1 MNPSDL
7 TPAAGGAS
15 HAVLQLG
22 LALVAVLGLIF
33 LLQRVARRY
42 GAGFAGGGDE
52 RIEILTQR
60 AIGPRA
66 SLAVVRVMGRTLL
79 VGISPQGISPVSDL
93 GSATMPEPRESSS
106 RTRKKGIAAK
116 SKSAVARS
124 EAPVATRPSF
134 LEALRLSFAR
144 TFKSERNV
152 SAPSTPKP
160 ASTLAAV
167 ESLPEPPVKATRAP
181 ASIAHPPLAPFE
193 DELEAR
199 IQSLKDRYPALWEVE
214 SAGSVH

>member
-22 LALVAVLGLIF
+22 LALVAVLALIF

-93 GSATMPEPRESSS
+93 GSATMPELKESS
-106 RTRKKGIAAK
+106 RARKKSSAAK
-116 SKSAVARS
+116 SMIAVARP
-124 EAPVATRPSF
+124 EAPVAPRPSF

-144 TFKSERNV
+144 TFKGERNV

-160 ASTLAAV
+160 AATLAAV
-167 ESLPEPPVKATRAP
+167 ASLPEPPVKAMRAP
-181 ASIAHPPLAPFE
+181 ASIAQPPLAPFE

-199 IQSLKDRYPALWEVE
+199 IQSLKERYPALWEVE